1 MLTPVPQ
8 VPEFS
13 VIDVLSRD
21 LSETERAP
29 LLEALAEVH
38 GSFFPGYPHV
48 LEDLRVQLRTGQPP
62 EGEIVH
68 AWLVFR
74 EGEPVGEWIFN
85 LNVRHGVVMMLFGG
99 IERDAR
105 RGLEREYL
113 DNFMV
118 FLLDICVHEANEL
131 GIEVYATVLE
141 SDAYLIERWKSCGF
155 ILADPEYRE
164 PIHGI
169 HWKEFGDLAFFD
181 DYSAML
187 LPIGAG
193 VGLPASELA
202 TRCLSAL
209 LIDHYGLPAD
219 HESVVGSLQRAA
231 RLMT

>member
-1 MLTPVPQ
+1 MLTPIPQ

-13 VIDVLSRD
+13 VIDVLD
-21 LSETERAP
+21 PVLSESEREP
-29 LLEALAEVH
+29 LLDTLAVVH
-38 GSFFPGYPHV
+38 NGFFPDYSHV
-48 LEDLRVQLRTGQPP
+48 LEDLRSQLRTGQPP

-74 EGEPVGEWIFN
+74 QGEPVGEWIFN

-99 IERDAR
+99 IDRDAR
-105 RGLEREYL
+105 RGLAREYL
-113 DNFMV
+113 EQFVN
-118 FLLDICVHEANEL
+118 FLLDVCVQEANQL
-131 GIEVYATVLE
+131 GFEVYATVLE
-141 SDAYLIERWKSCGF
+141 SDAHLIERWQSCGF

-209 LIDHYGLPAD
+209 LIDHYGLPPE

-231 RLMT
+231 RLEN